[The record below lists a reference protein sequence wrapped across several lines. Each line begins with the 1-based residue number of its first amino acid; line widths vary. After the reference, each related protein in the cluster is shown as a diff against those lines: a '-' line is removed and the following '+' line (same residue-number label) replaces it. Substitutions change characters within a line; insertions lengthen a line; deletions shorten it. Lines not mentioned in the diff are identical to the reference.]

1 MCLAYVPFLR
11 SFHHLL
17 KCIHFMNGFQK
28 QREGLTASMQEPGPL
43 PSLRCVHSQT
53 AALAWHVFTFTSHG
67 PRLAVSVMTPAMQKY
82 RDIITAQPILIG
94 RRYRW
99 MVGSTKGGTLTWEA
113 FLHFLFPT
121 CISFRA

>member
-1 MCLAYVPFLR
+1 
-11 SFHHLL
+11 
-17 KCIHFMNGFQK
+17 MNGFQK

-67 PRLAVSVMTPAMQKY
+67 PRLAVSAMTPAMQKY